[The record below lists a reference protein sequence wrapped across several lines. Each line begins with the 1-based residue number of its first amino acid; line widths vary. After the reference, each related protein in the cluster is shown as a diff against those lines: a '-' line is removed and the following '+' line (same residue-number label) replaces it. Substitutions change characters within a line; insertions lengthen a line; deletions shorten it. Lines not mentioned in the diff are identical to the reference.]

1 MNRPTAPSSTSWQP
15 IAAGGA
21 GVDAGAGALRQR
33 SHGTRAHIR
42 MRASTVQQCRTLIQT
57 GTPSATRLGA
67 RCGPPQK
74 VNSTHDAEG
83 SGACAHRN
91 CNRNKRRIARKAQS
105 SRDHQAAP
113 PPPASTRPRR
123 SAAAAE
129 KKCQCSCTVT
139 RPKPCVCD
147 GKRQRRLQNS
157 SGGTKRNCIYLQGRG
172 AAGGGARHC
181 GAPMLRRYATTS
193 ASLLSMAHL
202 SAVLPALQGR

>member
-1 MNRPTAPSSTSWQP
+1 MPHANSNRNAKRNERD
-15 IAAGGA
+15 
-21 GVDAGAGALRQR
+21 V
-33 SHGTRAHIR
+33 
-42 MRASTVQQCRTLIQT
+42 
-57 GTPSATRLGA
+57 
-67 RCGPPQK
+67 GPPQK
-74 VNSTHDAEG
+74 VKSTHDAEG

-181 GAPMLRRYATTS
+181 GAPMLRRYAATS
-193 ASLLSMAHL
+193 ALLSMMAYL
-202 SAVLPALQGR
+202 SAVSPPLQGR

>member
-1 MNRPTAPSSTSWQP
+1 M
-15 IAAGGA
+15 AAGGA
-21 GVDAGAGALRQR
+21 GADAGAGALRQR

-42 MRASTVQQCRTLIQT
+42 MRASTAMPHAISLIQT
-57 GTPSATRLGA
+57 GTPSATSEMSLWA
-67 RCGPPQK
+67 AAK
-74 VNSTHDAEG
+74 SNLNSTHNAEG

-105 SRDHQAAP
+105 SRDQQAAAP

-172 AAGGGARHC
+172 AAGGGARH
-181 GAPMLRRYATTS
+181 
-193 ASLLSMAHL
+193 
-202 SAVLPALQGR
+202 